1 VEGCVWLSSAQCAG
15 SLPAQQ
21 RQGQR
26 LISSMDDL
34 EEVTGCPIGVNR
46 VFRASSR
53 VIGSILKALGDL
65 ELSQSGSAWWCVKK
79 PEPLSRQS
87 MDGTPIT
94 FCWAWHLARGKFG
107 GRSADDRVVATK
119 PFRCTPSEL
128 RERQESGTSPIAHFI
143 ESSTID
149 PATPDRTSI
158 LKSQSTPQLLVLPTL
173 PSASLPTHDV

>member
-1 VEGCVWLSSAQCAG
+1 MRISVYSGRRNRIGLKRRVPRGGCVLLSSAQSAG

-53 VIGSILKALGDL
+53 VIGSVLKALGDL

-87 MDGTPIT
+87 MDDIPMLGVALGPWKVWSGSIPST
-94 FCWAWHLARGKFG
+94 CRS
-107 GRSADDRVVATK
+107 GRRD
-119 PFRCTPSEL
+119 
-128 RERQESGTSPIAHFI
+128 
-143 ESSTID
+143 
-149 PATPDRTSI
+149 
-158 LKSQSTPQLLVLPTL
+158 
-173 PSASLPTHDV
+173 

>member
-87 MDGTPIT
+87 MDGIPIT
-94 FCWAWHLARGKFG
+94 FCWAWDLGRGKFG
-107 GRSADDRVVATK
+107 GRSADEGELPFHLHVGSSRLNPFDARLASFVNVKNRGPHPSHISSDRQQLTQQ
-119 PFRCTPSEL
+119 L
-128 RERQESGTSPIAHFI
+128 RIGPRF
-143 ESSTID
+143 
-149 PATPDRTSI
+149 
-158 LKSQSTPQLLVLPTL
+158 
-173 PSASLPTHDV
+173 